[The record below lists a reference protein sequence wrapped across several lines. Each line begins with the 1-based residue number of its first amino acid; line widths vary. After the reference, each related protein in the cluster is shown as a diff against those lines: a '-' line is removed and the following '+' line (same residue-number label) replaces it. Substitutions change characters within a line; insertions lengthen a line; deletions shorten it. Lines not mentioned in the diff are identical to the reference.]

1 MEWQPSSLEGLEV
14 MFLQNFYKGKK
25 IFLTGHT
32 GFKGCWLGLFF
43 KKLGA
48 EVTGYALEAINHR
61 GNLSQLINSSKNIH
75 STIADIRNFEL
86 LKETLK
92 KSNPEII
99 FHLAAQPLV
108 RDSYQDPITTYET
121 NVMGTAYLLEITK
134 DLPSIKAV
142 INITTDK
149 CYENRE
155 TNYSYQ
161 ESDKLGGNDPYSAS
175 KASSEIV
182 TASYRKSFY
191 EKKNIGLATARAGNI
206 IGGGDFAK
214 DRIIPDIVES
224 IQKKQHCIIRNPN
237 AIRPWQYILDVLNG
251 YLILAKKLYEKP
263 KEYSESFNFSP
274 QTEITVKEVVDNF
287 VETIGEG
294 NYQIK
299 QEQTNLYESQI
310 LKLDS
315 SKARQRLGWTPQY
328 NTKETIKNTAL
339 WYKDFLQ
346 KKDVISLCESALTDF
361 LATQN

>member
-1 MEWQPSSLEGLEV
+1 

-61 GNLSQLINSSKNIH
+61 GNLSQLINLSKNIH

-224 IQKKQHCIIRNPN
+224 IQKKQHCN
-237 AIRPWQYILDVLNG
+237 RPLYFRCSFTLL
-251 YLILAKKLYEKP
+251 LAKKLYEKP

-274 QTEITVKEVVDNF
+274 QTEIVDNF
-287 VETIGEG
+287 VETIG

-299 QEQTNLYESQI
+299 QEPNQ
-310 LKLDS
+310 
-315 SKARQRLGWTPQY
+315 
-328 NTKETIKNTAL
+328 
-339 WYKDFLQ
+339 
-346 KKDVISLCESALTDF
+346 SL
-361 LATQN
+361 